1 MNCKELRYFFIYKLI
16 KCLTP
21 NLYLKLKKF
30 HINGFSH
37 MPEFKFCYFKGFIRP
52 FISFIKKHFKTKK
65 LIGVEIG
72 VYKGNNAL
80 AILKNLNIEKLY
92 LIDIWQI
99 YNKIDNFINY
109 DLVKRL
115 FRKDKRVKIIR
126 DYSIEISKSFKDNS
140 LDFVYIDAN
149 HQYNYVYDDIKT
161 WYKKIK
167 INGVLCGHDIFIK
180 DVFRALCTYCIKN
193 EIMFFI
199 EPPDWF
205 IIKKK
210 KK

>member
-1 MNCKELRYFFIYKLI
+1 MLNLRHKIVKLIAPKLFEGHLRYEQLINRPMFEEICKL
-16 KCLTP
+16 
-21 NLYLKLKKF
+21 N
-30 HINGFSH
+30 
-37 MPEFKFCYFKGFIRP
+37 R
-52 FISFIKKHFKTKK
+52 KK

-72 VYKGNNAL
+72 VQKGNNAL
-80 AILKNLNIEKLY
+80 VILKNLNIEKLY